1 MITKK
6 CQSIIFYYTI
16 LYYYIWVEILFLYKN
31 HKKNTKNN
39 NKFATFET
47 SQKCP
52 IFIFPKKFWKKF
64 SQDHKKNYGKENLEI
79 LKIL

>member
-31 HKKNTKNN
+31 HKKTQKITINLQLLKHPKNVQ
-39 NKFATFET
+39 FSF
-47 SQKCP
+47 SQKSFGKSFHKT
-52 IFIFPKKFWKKF
+52 IKK
-64 SQDHKKNYGKENLEI
+64 I
-79 LKIL
+79 MVRKI